1 MPNPP
6 AARSHPAATPG
17 AGGSGSTELT
27 TGPSA
32 ADDASMLI
40 RIFKV
45 VAVLEAF
52 SWLALL
58 IGMYFKW
65 IAQTSEVG
73 VQIFGPIHGGVFVA
87 YVAVTAL
94 VARRQRWPLIWTT
107 ALALGASIPPFF
119 TLWFERWAVR
129 TGRLDAVPAR

>member
-1 MPNPP
+1 
-6 AARSHPAATPG
+6 
-17 AGGSGSTELT
+17 
-27 TGPSA
+27 
-32 ADDASMLI
+32 MLI

>member
-1 MPNPP
+1 
-6 AARSHPAATPG
+6 
-17 AGGSGSTELT
+17 
-27 TGPSA
+27 
-32 ADDASMLI
+32 MLI

-58 IGMYFKW
+58 TGMYFKW

-87 YVAVTAL
+87 YVAVTVL
-94 VARRQRWPLIWTT
+94 VARRQSWTLFWTT

-119 TLWFERWAVR
+119 TLWFEGWAAR
-129 TGRLDAVPAR
+129 TGRLDPVLAR